1 MGRARAEDYHAKRTV
16 ILRRSS
22 QLFALH
28 GFSATSIAMIAEAC
42 GRSKALIFHYY
53 ADKESLLFDIIFTHL
68 KELIAAV
75 NVSAKEPGKPAD
87 RLHFMTAA
95 LLDAY
100 RDADAEHQV
109 QISSLKML
117 SPERQQRVRAME
129 RVLVNVFA
137 DAIAR
142 AVPVCRDK
150 RYLKPITMSLFGML
164 NWHYLWFREGKGLTR
179 DDYARLVCE
188 LILVGAAD
196 AVPSQITR
204 AHRLP
209 KQPASKSSAYV
220 RSSSNVRA
228 AVRQRD

>member
-1 MGRARAEDYHAKRTV
+1 MARARAEDYHAKRTV

-28 GFSATSIAMIAEAC
+28 GFSATSIAMIAQAC
-42 GRSKALIFHYY
+42 GTSKALIFHYC

-68 KELIAAV
+68 EELIRVV
-75 NVSAKEPGKPAD
+75 NVAAKEPGKPAD
-87 RLHFMTAA
+87 RLHFMTTA

-109 QISSLKML
+109 QIGSLKML
-117 SPERQQRVRAME
+117 SPERQQRVRALE
-129 RVLVNVFA
+129 RVLVNAFA
-137 DAIAR
+137 EAIAQ

-150 RYLKPITMSLFGML
+150 RFLKPITMSLFGML

-179 DDYARLVCE
+179 EDYARLACE

-196 AVPSQITR
+196 AVPGQITR
-204 AHRLP
+204 AHRLQ
-209 KQPASKSSAYV
+209 KLSSSKSGARV
-220 RSSSNVRA
+220 RSSSKRREATVR
-228 AVRQRD
+228 